1 MEVGIG
7 PVILCT
13 ELSNCLYNR
22 IEGYGSG
29 DKERHNGGCELQ
41 GIRYNVSDS
50 LILKWLQDFLAPNY
64 VRRFRS
70 FSILSSILTC
80 SALSRALTSA
90 EMLFACL

>member
-7 PVILCT
+7 LVILCA

-50 LILKWLQDFLAPNY
+50 IILKLFQDFLTWN
-64 VRRFRS
+64 FD
-70 FSILSSILTC
+70 T
-80 SALSRALTSA
+80 
-90 EMLFACL
+90 